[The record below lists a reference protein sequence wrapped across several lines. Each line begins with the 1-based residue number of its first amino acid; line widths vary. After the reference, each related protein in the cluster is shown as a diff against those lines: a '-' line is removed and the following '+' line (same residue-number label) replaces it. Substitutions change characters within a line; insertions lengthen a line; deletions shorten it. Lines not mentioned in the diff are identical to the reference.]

1 VPIIMPLTATPAPG
15 GRPRGA
21 GAARAPRCQRR
32 GHACGAAGRQRRAA
46 RRAEATSARG
56 LTRKARL
63 TSQAHGTAH
72 GKGARAH
79 CVLAGGEPCHANPNP
94 AGRPGRAVGVAED
107 GGRLEDAHDDD
118 RQDHHAV
125 VDLRQVDLACARAAR
140 VASGQAPAIWPAR
153 AARVLVKPGDG
164 SGAEP
169 RPLAAACGL
178 AAEGAGRGSRCQ
190 PPRDTA
196 CAEPKSQGKR
206 AHGAGRRPGK
216 GAARHAH
223 PRRPPTCA

>member
-1 VPIIMPLTATPAPG
+1 MASAASSVVPIIMPLTATPAPG

-107 GGRLEDAHDDD
+107 GGRLEDAHNDD

-140 VASGQAPAIWPAR
+140 ATSGQAPAIWPAR
-153 AARVLVKPGDG
+153 VRRALRQARRRQRRRAP
-164 SGAEP
+164 
-169 RPLAAACGL
+169 AACG
-178 AAEGAGRGSRCQ
+178 RS
-190 PPRDTA
+190 
-196 CAEPKSQGKR
+196 
-206 AHGAGRRPGK
+206 RPG
-216 GAARHAH
+216 GQRCRARQ
-223 PRRPPTCA
+223 PLPTSA